1 MKQKITKPEQKSEN
15 NKKQNN
21 PSNEAKMKQT
31 SELSTVELV
40 QRQTA
45 HLFLADLL
53 MLETCLCLRPAYA
66 GDLLMLETCHH
77 FTIIKQ
83 NSRFF

>member
-31 SELSTVELV
+31 RELSNK
-40 QRQTA
+40 
-45 HLFLADLL
+45 
-53 MLETCLCLRPAYA
+53 LETRSGVGSKTDSTP
-66 GDLLMLETCHH
+66 
-77 FTIIKQ
+77 
-83 NSRFF
+83 FF